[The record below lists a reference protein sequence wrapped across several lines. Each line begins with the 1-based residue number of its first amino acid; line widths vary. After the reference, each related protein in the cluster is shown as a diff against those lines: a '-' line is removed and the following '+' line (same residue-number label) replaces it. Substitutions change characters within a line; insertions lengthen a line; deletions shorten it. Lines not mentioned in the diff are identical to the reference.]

1 MRKVAIIYLLSVV
14 IAVSYSCEE
23 PPVLEAGFEDV
34 EDMTIYD
41 YMVDNDEVFSSFLS
55 ILEKGGID
63 KTLSAY
69 NPEGLGYTLFLPTNE
84 AINNFIDENDSYS
97 SLSDLLN
104 DLDYVEEFGRYH
116 VVKLGIHSNEF
127 PFGALPE
134 FTFSEDLLTVSF
146 IIEPDTSYYK
156 INNQAPVIFQ
166 DIELSNGYIH
176 ILGKSL
182 IPITFTSYDW
192 LEQNPELSIFKS
204 VIDATGFQEMIDIN
218 LKDET
223 VDTRSVTMLVEPDS
237 IYKKRGIYTFDDL
250 VTMISPDNSDYT
262 SVSNPLHGYAGYHLI
277 ENTWFLNDFVENI
290 PTNYITHSEVPL
302 FINGRGLEIAI
313 NKAKEVFDTLVNQGD
328 TVIIDYVGFLYDE
341 SNVITQSGAIQFIN
355 QVLKQQ
361 VPSRANRSFQFFEE
375 PLIIEYRLEA
385 GEYLIEDTSWLNLIT
400 WSGADLFYVK
410 SDDEESPAWSE
421 DYLFMDGDF
430 YISYT
435 FPKLIQGKYTA
446 YLGAEAFTPENALVQ
461 VYIDGKNIGGLVN
474 LDNSGNSGDFDQIEL
489 GDVNFLKYEDHTIE
503 IRSLVPG
510 RFTWDYI
517 LFEPL

>member
-1 MRKVAIIYLLSVV
+1 MRKVTIIYLLAFV
-14 IAVSYSCEE
+14 IALSYSCEE
-23 PPVLEAGFEDV
+23 PPVYEADFEDV
-34 EDMTIYD
+34 EEMTIYD
-41 YMVDNDEVFSSFLS
+41 YIVDNEEDFSSFLS

-84 AINNFIDENDSYS
+84 AISNFIDENDSYS

-134 FTFSEDLLTVSF
+134 FTFTEDLLTVSF

-166 DIELSNGYIH
+166 DVELSNGYIH
-176 ILGKSL
+176 IIGKSL

-204 VIDATGFQEMIDIN
+204 VIDATGFQEIIDVN
-218 LKDET
+218 LKDKT
-223 VDTRSVTMLVEPDS
+223 VEPRPITMLVEPDS
-237 IYKKRGIYTFDDL
+237 IYKKHGIYTFEDL
-250 VTMISPDNSDYT
+250 VALISPDNSDYT
-262 SVSNPLHGYAGYHLI
+262 SASNPLHGYAGYHLI

-313 NKAKEVFDTLVNQGD
+313 NKAKEVFDTLVIQGD

-375 PLIIEYRLEA
+375 QLINEYKLEA
-385 GEYLIEDTSWLNLIT
+385 GEYLIEDTSWLNFIT

-410 SDDEESPAWSE
+410 SDDEESPAWND
-421 DYLFMDGDF
+421 DYIFIDGDF

-461 VYIDGKNIGGLVN
+461 VYIDGKNIGGLIN
-474 LDNSGNSGDFDQIEL
+474 LARSGSSGDFDRIEL

-517 LFEPL
+517 LFEPS